1 MVSLELKDEEKK
13 KGIIFMDENT
23 VNHQNK
29 EDFVVSFREKIC
41 YGLGD
46 SACNVVYGLCSTLLT
61 FFYTDYVGVN
71 PLTVGMVFLL
81 TRVFDGVSDIIMGFI
96 VDRTKSKWGKAR
108 PWILW
113 MAVPYAVTFVL
124 LFLIPANASNMVH
137 AIYIFVTYNLV
148 NTIVYTALNL
158 PYSTMASLITRD
170 EKSRASTQA
179 WRIFCGPG
187 GKMVVT
193 VSTLP
198 LVRMFGNDQRAWIIV
213 ASIFAV
219 VALILLL
226 VCFFN
231 IEERVVIEAAEK
243 ETVSVGQ
250 NLKALFSNQYW
261 AICLG
266 LWGFM
271 VMMSTVSG
279 TITTYYCKYLL
290 GDETLYSLIYAAE
303 LIAQCVIV
311 LIVPMFVERFGK
323 RNLTMYG
330 IFLVIAA
337 QVVWMASPLNF
348 TVAMVSAVMRG
359 IGVAP
364 LWACVFPMIADSA
377 EFGQWKTHVRQDGMI
392 FSAASVG
399 SKVGGGLSS
408 AGIGLLMTSV
418 GYDGLAAVQTET
430 VMVMI
435 KNICLYA
442 PVFFSVI
449 IIVLCLLYKL
459 DKIYPQVI
467 AELKERDRQGIL

>member
-1 MVSLELKDEEKK
+1 MENKAAFRESKEFHVVSL
-13 KGIIFMDENT
+13 
-23 VNHQNK
+23 
-29 EDFVVSFREKIC
+29 REKVC

-61 FFYTDYVGVN
+61 FFYTDYVGISMA
-71 PLTVGMVFLL
+71 TVGIIFLI
-81 TRVFDGVSDIIMGFI
+81 TRVFDGISDIIMGFI
-96 VDRTKSKWGKAR
+96 TDRTKSKYGKAR

-113 MAVPYAVTFVL
+113 MSVPYAVTFVL
-124 LFLIPANASNMVH
+124 LFLIPADATEMVQ

-148 NTIVYTALNL
+148 NTVVYTALNL

-198 LVRMFGNDQRAWIIV
+198 LVNFFGGTQRSWIIV
-213 ASIFAV
+213 ACIYAV

-226 VCFFN
+226 ICFFN
-231 IEERVVIEAAEK
+231 IEERVVIEAAQDK
-243 ETVSVGQ
+243 TFTVGE

-279 TITTYYCKYLL
+279 TITTYYCKYTL
-290 GDETLYSLIYAAE
+290 GNEELYSMIYAAE
-303 LIAQCVIV
+303 LIAQCVV
-311 LIVPMFVERFGK
+311 VMIVPHFVMRFGK
-323 RNLTMYG
+323 RNLTMAG
-330 IFLVIAA
+330 ILLVIVA
-337 QVVWMASPLNF
+337 QLVWMTSPVNV
-348 TVAMVSAVMRG
+348 TVAMISAVLRG

-399 SKVGGGLSS
+399 SKLGGGLAS
-408 AGIGLLMTSV
+408 AGIGLLMDSV
-418 GYDGLAAVQTET
+418 GYNGMLATQSAG
-430 VMVMI
+430 VMDMI
-435 KNICLYA
+435 YNICMYA
-442 PVFFSVI
+442 PIGFSLI
-449 IIVLCLLYKL
+449 IVVLCLLYKL

-467 AELKERDRQGIL
+467 SDLKERDAQGIL

>member
-1 MVSLELKDEEKK
+1 
-13 KGIIFMDENT
+13 
-23 VNHQNK
+23 
-29 EDFVVSFREKIC
+29 
-41 YGLGD
+41 
-46 SACNVVYGLCSTLLT
+46 
-61 FFYTDYVGVN
+61 
-71 PLTVGMVFLL
+71 
-81 TRVFDGVSDIIMGFI
+81 
-96 VDRTKSKWGKAR
+96 
-108 PWILW
+108 
-113 MAVPYAVTFVL
+113 
-124 LFLIPANASNMVH
+124 
-137 AIYIFVTYNLV
+137 
-148 NTIVYTALNL
+148 
-158 PYSTMASLITRD
+158 
-170 EKSRASTQA
+170 
-179 WRIFCGPG
+179 
-187 GKMVVT
+187 
-193 VSTLP
+193 
-198 LVRMFGNDQRAWIIV
+198 
-213 ASIFAV
+213 
-219 VALILLL
+219 
-226 VCFFN
+226 
-231 IEERVVIEAAEK
+231 
-243 ETVSVGQ
+243 
-250 NLKALFSNQYW
+250 
-261 AICLG
+261 
-266 LWGFM
+266 M

-303 LIAQCVIV
+303 LIAQCVVV
-311 LIVPMFVERFGK
+311 LIVPMFVDRFGK

-337 QVVWMASPLNF
+337 QVVWMVSPLNF

-418 GYDGLAAVQTET
+418 GYDGLAAAQTET

-442 PVFFSVI
+442 PIFFSAI

>member
-1 MVSLELKDEEKK
+1 MENKAAFRESKEFHVVSL
-13 KGIIFMDENT
+13 
-23 VNHQNK
+23 
-29 EDFVVSFREKIC
+29 REKVC

-61 FFYTDYVGVN
+61 FFYTDYVGISMA
-71 PLTVGMVFLL
+71 TVGIIFLI
-81 TRVFDGVSDIIMGFI
+81 TRVFDGISDIIMGFI
-96 VDRTKSKWGKAR
+96 TDRTKSKYGKAR

-113 MAVPYAVTFVL
+113 MSVPYAVTFVL
-124 LFLIPANASNMVH
+124 LFLIPADATEMVQ
-137 AIYIFVTYNLV
+137 AVYIFVTYNLV
-148 NTIVYTALNL
+148 NTVVYTALNL

-198 LVRMFGNDQRAWIIV
+198 LVNFFGGTQRSWIIV
-213 ASIFAV
+213 ACIYAV

-226 VCFFN
+226 ICFFN
-231 IEERVVIEAAEK
+231 IEERVVIEAAQNK
-243 ETVSVGQ
+243 TFTVGE

-279 TITTYYCKYLL
+279 TITTYYCKYTL
-290 GDETLYSLIYAAE
+290 GNEELYSMIYAAE
-303 LIAQCVIV
+303 LIAQCVV
-311 LIVPMFVERFGK
+311 VMIVPHFVMRFGK
-323 RNLTMYG
+323 RNLTMAG
-330 IFLVIAA
+330 ILLVIVA
-337 QVVWMASPLNF
+337 QLVWMTSPVNV
-348 TVAMVSAVMRG
+348 TVAMISAVLRG

-399 SKVGGGLSS
+399 SKLGGGLAS
-408 AGIGLLMTSV
+408 AGIGLLMDSV
-418 GYDGLAAVQTET
+418 GYNGMLATQSAG
-430 VMVMI
+430 VMDMI
-435 KNICLYA
+435 YNICMYA
-442 PVFFSVI
+442 PIGFSLI
-449 IIVLCLLYKL
+449 IVVLCLLYKL

-467 AELKERDRQGIL
+467 SDLKERDAQGIL

>member
-1 MVSLELKDEEKK
+1 MENSAEMSRSREDHVVSL
-13 KGIIFMDENT
+13 
-23 VNHQNK
+23 
-29 EDFVVSFREKIC
+29 REKIC

-46 SACNVVYGLCSTLLT
+46 SACNVVFGLCSTLLT

-71 PLTVGMVFLL
+71 PGVVGIIFLI
-81 TRVFDGVSDIIMGFI
+81 TRMFDGVSDIVMGFI
-96 VDRTKSKWGKAR
+96 TDRTKSKYGKAR

-113 MAVPYAVTFVL
+113 MSVPYAVTFVA
-124 LFLIPANASNMVH
+124 LFFVPAHATIVTQ

-170 EKSRASTQA
+170 QKSRTSTQA
-179 WRIFCGPG
+179 IRIFCGPM

-198 LVRMFGNDQRAWIIV
+198 LVRFFGNTQRSWIIV
-213 ASIFAV
+213 SLIYAV
-219 VALILLL
+219 IALILLL

-231 IEERVVIEAAEK
+231 IEERVVIEAAK
-243 ETVSVGQ
+243 KQKISVGQ

-266 LWGFM
+266 LWGFE

-279 TITTYYCKYLL
+279 TITTYYCKYIL
-290 GDETLYSLIYAAE
+290 GNETLYSPIYAAE
-303 LIAQCVIV
+303 LIAQSIVV
-311 LIVPMFVERFGK
+311 LIVPLFVERFGK
-323 RNLTMYG
+323 RNLTMSG
-330 IFLVIAA
+330 ILLVFVAQFLWISNPMSV
-337 QVVWMASPLNF
+337 
-348 TVAMVSAVMRG
+348 TVAIASAVLRG

-399 SKVGGGLSS
+399 SKVGGGLAA
-408 AGIGLLMTSV
+408 AGIGLLMDSV
-418 GYDGLAAVQTET
+418 GYNGLAATQNEATLN
-430 VMVMI
+430 MI
-435 KNICLYA
+435 HAICMYA
-442 PVFFSVI
+442 PMIFSAI
-449 IIVLCLLYKL
+449 IFALCLMYKL
-459 DKIYPQVI
+459 DKMYPTII

>member
-1 MVSLELKDEEKK
+1 
-13 KGIIFMDENT
+13 MDENT
-23 VNHQNK
+23 VSHQKK

-81 TRVFDGVSDIIMGFI
+81 TRIFDGVSDIIMGFI

-148 NTIVYTALNL
+148 NTVVYTALNL

-213 ASIFAV
+213 ACIFAI
-219 VALILLL
+219 VALLLLL

-243 ETVSVGQ
+243 ETVSVGK

-303 LIAQCVIV
+303 LIAQCVVV
-311 LIVPMFVERFGK
+311 LIVPMFVDRFGK

-337 QVVWMASPLNF
+337 QVVWMVSPLNF
-348 TVAMVSAVMRG
+348 TVAMVSSVMRG

-418 GYDGLAAVQTET
+418 GYDGLAAAQTET

-442 PVFFSVI
+442 PIFFSAI

>member
-1 MVSLELKDEEKK
+1 MENETRLDRENHIVSL
-13 KGIIFMDENT
+13 
-23 VNHQNK
+23 
-29 EDFVVSFREKIC
+29 REKIC

-61 FFYTDYVGVN
+61 FFYTDYVGIN
-71 PLTVGMVFLL
+71 PLTVGMIFLI
-81 TRVFDGVSDIIMGFI
+81 TRIFDGVSDIIMGFI
-96 VDRTKSKWGKAR
+96 TDRTKSKYGKAR

-113 MAVPYAVTFVL
+113 MSVPYAVTFVL
-124 LFLIPANASNMVH
+124 LFLVPAGATEMVQ

-148 NTIVYTALNL
+148 NTVVYTALNL

-170 EKSRASTQA
+170 QQSRASTQA

-193 VSTLP
+193 VATLP
-198 LVRMFGNDQRAWIIV
+198 LVNAFGNDQRSWIIV
-213 ASIFAV
+213 ACIYAV

-231 IEERVVIEAAEK
+231 IEERVVIEAAK
-243 ETVSVGQ
+243 DKTVSVKD

-266 LWGFM
+266 LWGVM

-279 TITTYYCKYLL
+279 TITTYYCKYTL
-290 GDETLYSLIYAAE
+290 GNQDLYSFIYAAE
-303 LIAQCVIV
+303 LIAQCVVV
-311 LIVPMFVERFGK
+311 LIVPNYVMRFGK
-323 RNLTMYG
+323 RNLTLGG
-330 IFLVIAA
+330 ILLVIVA
-337 QVVWMASPLNF
+337 QLLWMVNPLSV
-348 TVAMVSAVMRG
+348 TLAMVSAVLRG

-399 SKVGGGLSS
+399 SKLGGGLAS
-408 AGIGLLMTSV
+408 AGIGLLMDSV
-418 GYDGLAAVQTET
+418 GYDGMAAVQSESALA
-430 VMVMI
+430 MI
-435 KNICLYA
+435 EAICLYA
-442 PVFFSVI
+442 PIFFSAI
-449 IIVLCLLYKL
+449 IVVLCLLYKL
-459 DKIYPQVI
+459 DKIYPQVM
-467 AELKERDRQGIL
+467 ADLKERDKQGIL

>member
-1 MVSLELKDEEKK
+1 MDKETAIQTSKEFHVVSL
-13 KGIIFMDENT
+13 
-23 VNHQNK
+23 
-29 EDFVVSFREKIC
+29 REKIC

-61 FFYTDYVGVN
+61 FFYTDYVGVSMA
-71 PLTVGMVFLL
+71 TVGIVFLV
-81 TRVFDGVSDIIMGFI
+81 TRFFDGISDIIMGFI
-96 VDRTKSKWGKAR
+96 TDRTKSKWGKAR

-124 LFLIPANASNMVH
+124 LFLIPADATEMVQ
-137 AIYIFVTYNLV
+137 AVYIFVTYNLV
-148 NTIVYTALNL
+148 NTVVYTALNL

-193 VSTLP
+193 VATLP
-198 LVRMFGNDQRAWIIV
+198 LVNFFGGTQRSWVIV
-213 ASIFAV
+213 ACIYAV

-226 VCFFN
+226 ICFFN
-231 IEERVVIEAAEK
+231 IEERVVIKAAEGK
-243 ETVSVGQ
+243 TFTVAQ

-266 LWGFM
+266 LWGVM

-279 TITTYYCKYLL
+279 TITTYYCKYTL
-290 GDETLYSLIYAAE
+290 GNEELYSMIYAAE
-303 LIAQCVIV
+303 LIAQCVV
-311 LIVPMFVERFGK
+311 VMIVPHFVMRFGK
-323 RNLTMYG
+323 RNLTLAG
-330 IFLVIAA
+330 ILLVIVA
-337 QVVWMASPLNF
+337 QLVWMTSPVNVS
-348 TVAMVSAVMRG
+348 VAMISAVLRG

-377 EFGQWKTHVRQDGMI
+377 EFGQWKTRVRQDGMI

-399 SKVGGGLSS
+399 SKLGGGLAS
-408 AGIGLLMTSV
+408 AGVGLLMDSV
-418 GYDGLAAVQTET
+418 GYNGLLATQSEGVLD
-430 VMVMI
+430 MI
-435 KNICLYA
+435 YNICMYA
-442 PVFFSVI
+442 PMMFSAI

-467 AELKERDRQGIL
+467 ADLKERDAQGIL